1 MAGKENKTKFNMDP
15 LRLLGF
21 LPGVHDAINLHKKIF
36 YTLLV
41 RRGLSYLHRK
51 KLDVDPDSPILN
63 EDNIEEAEYGY
74 VPQEQLR
81 WPRNTNGNISNR
93 LTPYLLEKTSHR
105 KKVLIVGAGIS
116 GLAAAYE
123 LKRSGHEVTL
133 LEGQHR
139 VGGRIKTLHFDFQQS
154 PKLRGEAGAMR
165 IPLKNRHYLTD
176 AYIDKF
182 NLKEKDFYNVDPEG
196 ECFVSIGGETAKVKD
211 FDTDKK
217 EGRARARRLCDKKF
231 PGWDK
236 FIEEKNLRKKHR
248 IDHIMDYYKLTINEV
263 SDSAPKY
270 RKEEGPEE
278 YARAWRKWLERWS
291 KMSFTEFLSS
301 DLACEEESH
310 KTKPDFRPWPKRAI
324 DCIRDVNYIASPEL
338 SVATVLAEEIGQWW
352 TPKMKTLT
360 NGMEE
365 LPESFVNDAA
375 DPYCLESDIR
385 YGITVKTI
393 EWRKPGDGNRSYSV
407 KVSGCQTQ
415 TKNEVHFEA
424 DAVIITVPL
433 NIMHQLKFI
442 PALPQHLDDAIG
454 DIHYQP
460 STKMFLG
467 FRERFWERANYPV
480 VNGGITKTNLPISQ
494 IVYPSKTD
502 TDEQDSE
509 RGVLLLYTWNREALS
524 FGSQPEDEAITEA
537 LREIQ
542 TVYEGLLCE
551 DESASIVQD
560 TFEVGAVQSWYT
572 DPTAQGAYVHL
583 LPYSYMHHLKL
594 LLEPKEIY
602 PIFFGGEALSFAN
615 GWIQGAL
622 ESGLRAA
629 WQFYKFNEGMYPNE
643 ITSAPKPFIPVLIP
657 VPVPGPV
664 TPEPKPKRKPRRK
677 PKYKPLPLHRPEPMH
692 GPVAPPPEPKDFD
705 PNHPFF
711 GLSKYPFPI

>member
-1 MAGKENKTKFNMDP
+1 MAEEENETSSLDP
-15 LRLLGF
+15 MRFLGF
-21 LPGVHDAINLHKKIF
+21 LPGAHHAINLQKKRF

-41 RRGLSYLHRK
+41 RRGLSYMHRK
-51 KLDVDPDSPILN
+51 NFDVDPDSPILR
-63 EDNIEEAEYGY
+63 EDNKKEKAECGDFF
-74 VPQEQLR
+74 
-81 WPRNTNGNISNR
+81 SS
-93 LTPYLLEKTSHR
+93 KTDHP

-133 LEGQHR
+133 LERQHR

-154 PKLRGEAGAMR
+154 PELRGEAGAMR
-165 IPLKNRHYLTD
+165 IPRHNRHYLTD

-211 FDTDKK
+211 FYTDKK
-217 EGRARARRLCDKKF
+217 EGRARARRLCDNQF

-236 FIEEKNLRKKHR
+236 FIEEKDLRRKHC
-248 IDHIMDYYKLTINEV
+248 IDNIMDYYKLTIEEV

-270 RKEEGPEE
+270 KRGECAEK

-301 DLACEEESH
+301 DLPCEESD
-310 KTKPDFRPWPKRAI
+310 KTKPDFRPWPKIAI
-324 DCIRDVNYIASPEL
+324 DCITDVNYIANPAL
-338 SVATVLAEEIGQWW
+338 SVATVLAEEIGKWW

-393 EWRKPGDGNRSYSV
+393 EWRKPGDGNCCYSV
-407 KVSGCQTQ
+407 KVSGRQTQ

-424 DAVIITVPL
+424 DAVIITIPL
-433 NIMHQLKFI
+433 NIMRQLKFI
-442 PALPQHLDDAIG
+442 PALPQYLDDAIG

-467 FRERFWERANYPV
+467 FRERFWERAKYPV

-502 TDEQDSE
+502 TDEQGSE
-509 RGVLLLYTWNREALS
+509 RGILLLYTWNREALS
-524 FGSQPEDEAITEA
+524 FGSQPEDEALTEA

-542 TVYEGLLCE
+542 TVYERLLCE

-643 ITSAPKPFIPVLIP
+643 RNPEPAK
-657 VPVPGPV
+657 
-664 TPEPKPKRKPRRK
+664 PEPKPDPSQ
-677 PKYKPLPLHRPEPMH
+677 
-692 GPVAPPPEPKDFD
+692 DFD
-705 PNHPFF
+705 PDHPFF